1 MDSPIKSNESSSQLL
16 KEIEN
21 YVDLIDEKITKYRNK
36 LKKDYENEI
45 NLLNIE
51 NSNLKKE
58 KESFTKQITFLKNDK
73 TDLIKI
79 QDELKIQLDQSIK
92 EDKDKIKRRKGTMTK
107 TKLSKQISKRI
118 ITVNSKIEKLK
129 KQIDTNNDLIEQN
142 NKSIGPQF
150 IKKQKNSKFENI
162 NKALQDRI
170 NEYQTELDLLE
181 IILDMPGLQGKGC
194 KPGFGINPGSGRCVK
209 LTGKIGRK
217 LIAQGLIS
225 NCNKDEI
232 LDTTKNKCIN
242 RNSPEGR
249 KILSNIGLTESKSLL
264 DKYYK
269 QQKKLNSQVE
279 IRVQEVEAT
288 LDMCQLKN
296 REINTKIIDIKTQ
309 KKEVNKEYNEKN
321 KELNKQLKN

>member
-1 MDSPIKSNESSSQLL
+1 M
-16 KEIEN
+16 
-21 YVDLIDEKITKYRNK
+21 
-36 LKKDYENEI
+36 
-45 NLLNIE
+45 
-51 NSNLKKE
+51 
-58 KESFTKQITFLKNDK
+58 
-73 TDLIKI
+73 
-79 QDELKIQLDQSIK
+79 KIQLDQSIK

-118 ITVNSKIEKLK
+118 IAVNSKIEKLK

-170 NEYQTELDLLE
+170 NEYQAELDLLE
-181 IILDMPGLQGKGC
+181 VILDMPGLQGKGC
-194 KPGFGINPGSGRCVK
+194 KPGFGINPSSGRCIK

-225 NCNKDEI
+225 NCNKEEI
-232 LDTTKNKCIN
+232 LDTKKNKCIS

-269 QQKKLNSQVE
+269 QQKKLHSQVE

-321 KELNKQLKN
+321 KEFNKQLKN

>member
-1 MDSPIKSNESSSQLL
+1 MDSSIKSNESSSQLL

-36 LKKDYENEI
+36 LKKDYENKI

-118 ITVNSKIEKLK
+118 TLVYSKIKKLK
-129 KQIDTNNDLIEQN
+129 KLIDINYNLIELN
-142 NKSIGPQF
+142 NKSISPQF
-150 IKKQKNSKFENI
+150 IKKQKNSKFEKI
-162 NKALQDRI
+162 NKVLQERI
-170 NEYQTELDLLE
+170 NEYQAELDLLE
-181 IILDMPGLQGKGC
+181 VILDMPGLQGKGC
-194 KPGFGINPGSGRCVK
+194 KPGFGINPNSGRCIK

-225 NCNKDEI
+225 NCNKEEI
-232 LDTTKNKCIN
+232 LDTKKNKCDKCN
-242 RNSPEGR
+242 
-249 KILSNIGLTESKSLL
+249 KS
-264 DKYYK
+264 
-269 QQKKLNSQVE
+269 
-279 IRVQEVEAT
+279 I
-288 LDMCQLKN
+288 
-296 REINTKIIDIKTQ
+296 
-309 KKEVNKEYNEKN
+309 
-321 KELNKQLKN
+321 